1 MISYFVGKKV
11 SQIFFIYIYN
21 RATRCQNWKRSI
33 WEGLPYLYEGYG
45 QLDFAF
51 DGLTS
56 FLEEKF
62 SICGK
67 WKDACLFQGS
77 WQLLV
82 SPERITGEDS
92 YEENK

>member
-1 MISYFVGKKV
+1 MSSWFHHF
-11 SQIFFIYIYN
+11 SEPQIKI
-21 RATRCQNWKRSI
+21 TDSLGDLGGS
-33 WEGLPYLYEGYG
+33 GLPYLYEGYG

-56 FLEEKF
+56 FWEEKF